1 MSHEFSIIREE
12 NGDQPSVDDQVTVA
26 RALYDEGILS
36 EEEALKEDEIAEL
49 LKERGDELEYKLR
62 TSLDNLQDIPV
73 IVGYFPP
80 GSRYVPISERRD
92 EIIFGEVEETVRVD
106 REALLDH
113 VHDDDP
119 DEEDELPLT
128 ADGRGVTVR
137 EVIADDAD
145 IDPEDVEHHLHG
157 GSRDTQRER
166 LNDAID
172 AIIDA
177 DEVTKRDDYG
187 KVVFRHKAYR
197 YHLI

>member
-26 RALYDEGILS
+26 RALYDEGVLS

-62 TSLDNLQDIPV
+62 TSLDNLRDIPV

-137 EVIADDAD
+137 EVISVDTD
-145 IDPEDVEHHLHG
+145 IDPEEVEHYLHTG
-157 GSRDTQRER
+157 NRDTQRER

-172 AIIDA
+172 AIVDSN
-177 DEVTKRDDYG
+177 EVTKRDDYG

-197 YHLI
+197 YNLI

>member
-12 NGDQPSVDDQVTVA
+12 NGDQPSVGDQVTVA

-36 EEEALKEDEIAEL
+36 EEEALKEDEISEL
-49 LKERGDELEYKLR
+49 LEERGDELEYKLR
-62 TSLDNLQDIPV
+62 TSLDNLRDIPV

-80 GSRYVPISERRD
+80 GSKYVPISERRD
-92 EIIFGEVEETVRVD
+92 EIVFGEVEETVRVD

-119 DEEDELPLT
+119 DKEDELPLT
-128 ADGRGVTVR
+128 ADGRGITVR

-145 IDPEDVEHHLHG
+145 IDPEKVEHYLRS

-172 AIIDA
+172 TIVDA
-177 DEVTKRDDYG
+177 NEVTKRDDYG